1 MNVIET
7 IRSLLASFPRIAEL
21 TGVIHVDF
29 TDGTVGSCSLSPTG
43 DTLVYEDIIGNQR
56 RAHTFLFSQEYSA
69 INDYERVSSSGLLLE
84 LAVWLSKQNNIPVQT
99 VVDEIP
105 HDGEITKISAA
116 NGMLIV
122 VPQENTADAYLYQ
135 LTITAEYTIEF
146 S

>member
-21 TGVIHVDF
+21 TGVVHVDF

-43 DTLVYEDIIGNQR
+43 DTLIYEDIVGNQR

-84 LAVWLSKQNNIPVQT
+84 LAVWLSKQTNIPVQT
-99 VVDEIP
+99 VVNDTAY
-105 HDGEITKISAA
+105 DGEVTKISAV
-116 NGMLIV
+116 NGMLIA
-122 VPQENTADAYLYQ
+122 VPQENNADAYLYQ

>member
-21 TGVIHVDF
+21 TGTVHIDF

-43 DTLVYEDIIGNQR
+43 DTLIYEDIIGNQR

-84 LAVWLSKQNNIPVQT
+84 LAVWLSKQKSIPIQT

-116 NGMLIV
+116 NGMLIA
-122 VPQENTADAYLYQ
+122 VPQENNADAYLYQ
-135 LTITAEYTIEF
+135 LTITAEYTVEY